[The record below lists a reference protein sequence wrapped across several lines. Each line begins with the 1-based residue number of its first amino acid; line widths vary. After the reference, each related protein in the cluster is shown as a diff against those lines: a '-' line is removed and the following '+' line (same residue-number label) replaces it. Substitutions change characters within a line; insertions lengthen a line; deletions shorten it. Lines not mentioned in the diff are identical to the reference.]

1 MKQRNEGDDN
11 RCRRWY
17 SVDSVRD
24 DFRRGQKRRR
34 PHFGGHKRN
43 TREEKKNGLKCR
55 DGDDDGMPS
64 TTAAHR
70 NEIIIRHDRSR
81 DKDKRLFR
89 H

>member
-1 MKQRNEGDDN
+1 MKGTTIGVVGGIPSIQSATIFDADK
-11 RCRRWY
+11 
-17 SVDSVRD
+17 RD
-24 DFRRGQKRRR
+24 DDPISEDTKG
-34 PHFGGHKRN
+34 
-43 TREEKKNGLKCR
+43 TREREKKNGLKCR